1 MAFGTGATVAF
12 DDGGAR
18 PPHGSTPVAMP
29 LVTAKDGV
37 TGTPAFSCGA
47 KNWKMG
53 RSGDGKSLLAV
64 FYPKGISI
72 SFK

>member
-1 MAFGTGATVAF
+1 MAFGNGATVVF

-18 PPHGSTPVAMP
+18 PPHGSMTVGVP
-29 LVTAKDGV
+29 LVMAKDGV

-53 RSGDGKSLLAV
+53 LSGDGKSLWAV
-64 FYPKGISI
+64 FYPKGTVI